1 MGKIAENC
9 DHNIDPRHIHIYG
22 LHRWCHK
29 NCLSSETSFPLFLNL
44 NKRSRKKMN
53 HREFS
58 RVFFAAKRFRKRLKR
73 AFKLSK
79 FSNFQSFQTFKV
91 FKLSKFSNFE
101 NFQTFKV
108 FKLSKEFSNFQKNF
122 QTFKRIFKL
131 SKFSNFLSFQTSKL
145 SKEFSK
151 CLGNK
156 NRAEAY
162 VSAFYIDEC
171 EHANSELINAIKFFQ
186 RWCCDS
192 KS

>member
-91 FKLSKFSNFE
+91 FKLSKEFSNFQKSFE
-101 NFQTFKV
+101 SFQTLKT
-108 FKLSKEFSNFQKNF
+108 FKLSKFSSFQKNF

-131 SKFSNFLSFQTSKL
+131 SKEFSNFLSFQT
-145 SKEFSK
+145 F
-151 CLGNK
+151 
-156 NRAEAY
+156 
-162 VSAFYIDEC
+162 
-171 EHANSELINAIKFFQ
+171 
-186 RWCCDS
+186 
-192 KS
+192 